1 MTKPDQVLKMSTAS
15 ALQKLNTWVKQ
26 YQIMNGFHT
35 NILYDENMQIGEG
48 KVRYKNDKLANIAIG
63 TYPLS
68 ISFPAKYLPMKDL
81 DFVKMGVTTFHEL
94 THCKRSMSENT
105 LKEIL
110 ISDLSKCY
118 NKEYYCAEHHRLPHE
133 IDAEYNG
140 VMSMWSTMKN
150 EWPGV
155 ADKLMIDYLNYRTE
169 SSDHVKKL
177 YMIERPECGFQSKQ
191 QVKDLFEEAYEKS
204 LTEKRR
210 LPNGFIDY
218 KGDTSRLLATDDGRG
233 LRVEYAPVYLKLSK
247 AETGIDT
254 DQMMASLISYI
265 HPELRKR
272 YTRLD
277 FEGLEPDRVF
287 HLQIPETI
295 EDVWARLGYED
306 TFAAGV
312 EYVTGL
318 QDDGQEL

>member
-1 MTKPDQVLKMSTAS
+1 MKQDHMLRMTSGKAVG
-15 ALQKLNTWVKQ
+15 KLREWANQ
-26 YQIMNGFHT
+26 YMINHSNIIKIVFDERDFLGNGATHY
-35 NILYDENMQIGEG
+35 NN
-48 KVRYKNDKLANIAIG
+48 NIAEGISIG
-63 TYPLS
+63 IFPLS
-68 ISFPAKYLPMKDL
+68 LSFPERYHSITDNE
-81 DFVKMGVTTFHEL
+81 FVLLGTTMFHEFGHYNHIV
-94 THCKRSMSENT
+94 TNDTS
-105 LKEIL
+105 KEIL
-110 ISDLSKCY
+110 MSDLSKCY
-118 NKEYYCAEHHRLPHE
+118 NDEYYHAEHHRLPHE

-140 VMSMWSTMKN
+140 IMSMWSALEN
-150 EWPGV
+150 EWPGL
-155 ADKLMIDYLNYRTE
+155 ADQLMFDYLNYRTE
-169 SSDHVKKL
+169 SSDRVKKL

-191 QVKDLFEEAYEKS
+191 QVKDLFEDAYEKS

-210 LPNGFIDY
+210 LPNGFIGY

-265 HPELRKR
+265 HPELRNR

-287 HLQIPETI
+287 HLQMPETI

>member
-1 MTKPDQVLKMSTAS
+1 MTHMTCAS
-15 ALQKLNTWVKQ
+15 AIQKLKGWSKQ
-26 YQIMNGFHT
+26 YMYGFDRNINIIYNKKEPLCTGDIWYDNGSPI
-35 NILYDENMQIGEG
+35 NINVGI
-48 KVRYKNDKLANIAIG
+48 
-63 TYPLS
+63 YPLTTA
-68 ISFPAKYLPMKDL
+68 FPVRHLPIKDS

-94 THCKRSMSENT
+94 THCKRSMSEKT
-105 LKEIL
+105 SKEIL

-118 NKEYYCAEHHRLPHE
+118 NDEYYYAEHHRLPHE

-140 VMSMWSTMKN
+140 VMSMWSALEN
-150 EWPGV
+150 EWPGL
-155 ADKLMIDYLNYRTE
+155 ADKLMIDYLNDRTE
-169 SSDHVKKL
+169 SSDRVKKL

-191 QVKDLFEEAYEKS
+191 QVKDLFEDAYEKS

-210 LPNGFIDY
+210 LPNGFIGY

-287 HLQIPETI
+287 HLQMPETI

>member
-1 MTKPDQVLKMSTAS
+1 MKPNRVLKMSTAS
-15 ALQKLNTWVKQ
+15 ALQKLSIWAER
-26 YQIMNGFHT
+26 YQAANRFHT
-35 NILYDENMQIGEG
+35 KILYDENMPIGEG
-48 KVRYKNDKLANIAIG
+48 QTRYKNDELTNITIG
-63 TYPLS
+63 IYPLS
-68 ISFPAKYLPMKDL
+68 LSFPARRLSIKDS
-81 DFVKMGVTTFHEL
+81 DFVSIGATLFHEFR
-94 THCKRSMSENT
+94 HCKCLITDDTS
-105 LKEIL
+105 KEIL

-118 NKEYYCAEHHRLPHE
+118 NDEYYYAEHHRLPHE

-140 VMSMWSTMKN
+140 VMSMWSALEN
-150 EWPGV
+150 EWPGL
-155 ADKLMIDYLNYRTE
+155 ADQLMIDYLNDRTE
-169 SSDHVKKL
+169 SSDRVKKL

-191 QVKDLFEEAYEKS
+191 QVKDLFEDAYEKS

-210 LPNGFIDY
+210 LPNGFIGY

-265 HPELRKR
+265 HPELRNR

-287 HLQIPETI
+287 HLQMPETI

-312 EYVTGL
+312 KYVTGL